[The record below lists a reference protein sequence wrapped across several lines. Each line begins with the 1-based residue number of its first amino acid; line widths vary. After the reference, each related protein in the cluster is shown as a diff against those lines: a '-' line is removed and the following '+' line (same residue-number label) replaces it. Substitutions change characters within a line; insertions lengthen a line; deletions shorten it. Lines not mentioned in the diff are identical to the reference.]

1 LIVRLLTRTAVL
13 LASATVTVGLV
24 PAATAAP
31 RALDA
36 PSSRVVSA
44 FPNDASTVPDP
55 AQLTGRR
62 VNLPLPDCQVRPTDC
77 NTVRLLNQLDGFD
90 LDPRLAVTFDR
101 AVNPAVVAA
110 GMRVTPV
117 GGSSGTGVDRVV
129 YDSAANTVYAHPRRQ
144 LTPGTTYRITVDTAN
159 QGKANQG
166 NTNQGNGDRRDGAT
180 TFTTLSATDGLK
192 NMVTQL
198 DSGSAY
204 TAAGIAAQDRGLRW
218 TRRSP
223 PRAPP

>member
-44 FPNDASTVPDP
+44 FPSDASTVPDP

-62 VNLPLPDCQVRPTDC
+62 VNLPLPDCGVRPTDC

-101 AVNPAVVAA
+101 AVDPAAVAA

-117 GGSSGTGVDRVV
+117 GGSSGTGVDRL
-129 YDSAANTVYAHPRRQ
+129 STTPPPILATRIRSGNSLRARRTGSLSTLLTRATRTAGTVR
-144 LTPGTTYRITVDTAN
+144 
-159 QGKANQG
+159 
-166 NTNQGNGDRRDGAT
+166 
-180 TFTTLSATDGLK
+180 
-192 NMVTQL
+192 
-198 DSGSAY
+198 
-204 TAAGIAAQDRGLRW
+204 
-218 TRRSP
+218 RRSP
-223 PRAPP
+223 RYRPPMV